1 MFYTYKLALFHVCVC
16 AIFWWSFSTFCV
28 VAKSSRE
35 IVSFFIGMQ
44 YTCIARRA
52 IGCMYTVCELE
63 QSTLWRGVITTPIS
77 MCVNILFT
85 VYIRGKRKKKKKK
98 MPLWKKILHYCNLWT
113 HRCIL
118 FCNNRIDSKSKSN
131 VAAYGPTRKVIK
143 VPNKTQQ
150 QDSNHHIIKCYS
162 TTYFCIFI

>member
-1 MFYTYKLALFHVCVC
+1 MCVQKQPRDCLFFHRYAVHVHCSQGNWQYVYGMWIGTINLMTWHYYYTHFHVCQH
-16 AIFWWSFSTFCV
+16 IIYRLYSW
-28 VAKSSRE
+28 KE
-35 IVSFFIGMQ
+35 
-44 YTCIARRA
+44 
-52 IGCMYTVCELE
+52 
-63 QSTLWRGVITTPIS
+63 
-77 MCVNILFT
+77 
-85 VYIRGKRKKKKKK
+85 KKKKKK
-98 MPLWKKILHYCNLWT
+98 MPLRKKYYIIYCNLWT